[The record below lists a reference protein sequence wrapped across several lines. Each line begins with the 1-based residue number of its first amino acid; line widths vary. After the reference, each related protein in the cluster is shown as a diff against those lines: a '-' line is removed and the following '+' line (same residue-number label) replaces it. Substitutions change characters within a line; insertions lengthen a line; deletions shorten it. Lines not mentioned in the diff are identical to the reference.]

1 MNYKQRMAELFF
13 HYCKPTQ
20 DTVSEA
26 MRQEL
31 NQQLTNE
38 QRKQLLR
45 LVDQKNEDRFQ
56 VAFST
61 FMVGFRLGADMAF
74 AMNSVFD
81 SYEEVEDFD
90 DADE

>member
-13 HYCKPTQ
+13 HYCKPPQ
-20 DTVSEA
+20 DTVSET

-31 NQQLTNE
+31 SQQLTDP

-45 LVDQKNEDRFQ
+45 LVDQKNEDQFQ

-61 FMVGFRLGADMAF
+61 FMIGFRLGANMAF
-74 AMNSVFD
+74 AMNSDFD
-81 SYEEVEDFD
+81 SYEDVEDLD